1 MKKLFLMLLIA
12 VCPFTISQVL
22 AQKKGV
28 TAKTATEAQGYKIV
42 NPGEEIVIYKY
53 SHMGHSP
60 KEAEK
65 YVPKYFF
72 TSKSSDTLQDLT
84 KANLKKAFSD
94 NHTFHDALD
103 TNFKEDKEL
112 ISYDEFHKMYKLN
125 WILQNSTK

>member
-1 MKKLFLMLLIA
+1 MKKLFLLLLVA
-12 VCPFTISQVL
+12 FCPFTIAQVV
-22 AQKKGV
+22 AQKKTV
-28 TAKTATEAQGYKIV
+28 TTKTATDALGYKVI
-42 NPGEEIVIYKY
+42 NPGEEIILYKY

-65 YVPKYFF
+65 YGPKYFF
-72 TSKSSDTLQDLT
+72 TSKSSDTLMDLS
-84 KANLKKAFSD
+84 KANLKKAFSV

-112 ISYDEFHKMYKLN
+112 ISYDDFHKMYKLN